1 MLKDILRK
9 NVLIDIFHR
18 SLGIMIAQTVISKE
32 TLEVNDKIFPKPFR

>member
-9 NVLIDIFHR
+9 NVLTDIFHR
-18 SLGIMIAQTVISKE
+18 NLGIMIAQTVNSKE